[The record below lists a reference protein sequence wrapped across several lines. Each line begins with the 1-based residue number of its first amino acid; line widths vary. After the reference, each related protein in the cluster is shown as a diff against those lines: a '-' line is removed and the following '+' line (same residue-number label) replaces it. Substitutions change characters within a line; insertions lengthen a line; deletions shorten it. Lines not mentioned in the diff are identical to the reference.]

1 MSRNEPSAHELA
13 RLVDRAAGDFPP
25 HEPQGRA
32 RLSQARRA
40 ADAKWKRRA
49 RDRRAL
55 PLLGSGVECANFSGN
70 SLSLILSPLL
80 RREESEFAATR
91 C

>member
-1 MSRNEPSAHELA
+1 MYMYP
-13 RLVDRAAGDFPP
+13 
-25 HEPQGRA
+25 
-32 RLSQARRA
+32 ARRA

-70 SLSLILSPLL
+70 SLPEGEGGMRGKQAIDFDFCSL
-80 RREESEFAATR
+80 F
-91 C
+91 

>member
-1 MSRNEPSAHELA
+1 MYMYP
-13 RLVDRAAGDFPP
+13 
-25 HEPQGRA
+25 
-32 RLSQARRA
+32 ARRA

-70 SLSLILSPLL
+70 SLPEGEGRVEGEGAHYLLCGTNNEMLTYEGLVSDLAFEIRRLI
-80 RREESEFAATR
+80 
-91 C
+91 